1 MRFLQSILVATIPW
15 LLGVAP
21 ALASAP
27 APQRVEATTN
37 RDLVPIPNDMSW
49 PGGDDSEAIA
59 DKDMKTL
66 PQAFVRAARLAELA
80 SACRWGASAEER
92 ATARDRLLWAAAAI
106 ARRVGVSSTHA
117 QRLVEV
123 FTSDEEILSPIQAD
137 VAKSV
142 KDARVCE
149 DDAMRATW
157 EVSAFPGSQ
166 RI

>member
-1 MRFLQSILVATIPW
+1 MRFLPSILVATIPW
-15 LLGVAP
+15 LLSVAP
-21 ALASAP
+21 ATASAGP
-27 APQRVEATTN
+27 PYGAEATTN
-37 RDLVPIPNDMSW
+37 RDLVQIPNDMSW
-49 PGGDDSEAIA
+49 AGADDSEAIA
-59 DKDMKTL
+59 DKDMATL

-80 SACRWGASAEER
+80 AACRWGASAEER

-117 QRLVEV
+117 QLLVEV
-123 FTSDEEILSPIQAD
+123 FTSDEEILSPIHAD

-149 DDAMRATW
+149 DDAMRETW
-157 EVSAFPGSQ
+157 AASAFLGSK